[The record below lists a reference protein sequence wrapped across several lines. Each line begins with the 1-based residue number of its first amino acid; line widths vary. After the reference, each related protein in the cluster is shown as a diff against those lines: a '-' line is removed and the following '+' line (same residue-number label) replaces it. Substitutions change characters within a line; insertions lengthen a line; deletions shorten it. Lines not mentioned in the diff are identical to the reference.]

1 MRKISVCIPCFN
13 EGKNIEAAYMRISNV
28 LEKMPKYEYEII
40 FGDNCSTDNSEK
52 ILRGLAEKDCRVKV
66 IINNRNFGPERSS
79 KNIMFS
85 STGDVVISIPCDM
98 QEPPEMIPQ
107 FIEEW
112 EKGNLVV
119 LGQKTKSAERN
130 IKYNCRKLYYKI
142 IKKFSDTPQYEQVTG
157 FGCIDRQVI
166 DVLKDLNEQNMSLRY
181 LIADL
186 GYPVKLIQYTQAARE
201 NGKSSYSIVKY
212 FDFAISSLVET
223 SSAPLHII
231 TVFGFICALISLA
244 FGLVYLVYK
253 LLYWDTFSAG
263 VAPVLISVFFLG
275 SVQLMSIGFIGEYIG
290 VILTKVTK
298 RPLVTEKERINF
310 EEK

>member
-1 MRKISVCIPCFN
+1 
-13 EGKNIEAAYMRISNV
+13 MRISNV

-157 FGCIDRQVI
+157 FGCIDVI
-166 DVLKDLNEQNMSLRY
+166 GR
-181 LIADL
+181 
-186 GYPVKLIQYTQAARE
+186 
-201 NGKSSYSIVKY
+201 
-212 FDFAISSLVET
+212 
-223 SSAPLHII
+223 
-231 TVFGFICALISLA
+231 
-244 FGLVYLVYK
+244 
-253 LLYWDTFSAG
+253 
-263 VAPVLISVFFLG
+263 
-275 SVQLMSIGFIGEYIG
+275 
-290 VILTKVTK
+290 
-298 RPLVTEKERINF
+298 
-310 EEK
+310 